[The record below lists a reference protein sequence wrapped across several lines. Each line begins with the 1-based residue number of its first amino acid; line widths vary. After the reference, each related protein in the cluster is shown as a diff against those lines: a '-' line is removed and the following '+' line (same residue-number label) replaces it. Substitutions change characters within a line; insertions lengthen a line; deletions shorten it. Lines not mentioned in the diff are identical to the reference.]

1 YRIDQLRL
9 LVALWLDFP
18 ILLKGRTLQGKQRAR
33 HLIDI
38 QTAAGDLYFHE
49 NNSQFGGIEKYYVL
63 IAQCGLAP
71 VPIK

>member
-1 YRIDQLRL
+1 VR
-9 LVALWLDFP
+9 LDFP
-18 ILLKGRTLQGKQRAR
+18 VLFDSGTLYGEQRAR

-38 QTAAGDLYFHE
+38 EIAARDLYFHE

-63 IAQCGLAP
+63 IAQCGLAS

>member
-1 YRIDQLRL
+1 MR
-9 LVALWLDFP
+9 LDFP
-18 ILLKGRTLQGKQRAR
+18 ILLEGRTLQGKQRAR